1 MPFTLQFERDGSA
14 NILILLHFKKQKTLF
29 LFGTFALTD
38 SNGNVSLFSKLPPQ
52 SNSFGSIKRMSQWN
66 NYFWRKIGAHF
77 LQYHNLYLVT
87 VSSALIV
94 ISNAVNCYDSILSS
108 KLLYW
113 NIDPKDPPIRNFRT
127 KGTSMRAVTSLR
139 GRRVATV
146 LVTALPGGAVT
157 EPP

>member
-1 MPFTLQFERDGSA
+1 MPFTLKFRKVQQIFLFCF
-14 NILILLHFKKQKTLF
+14 IFKSRKLF
-29 LFGTFALTD
+29 LFGNTALTD
-38 SNGNVSLFSKLPPQ
+38 SKNGNVSLFSKLPPQ

-94 ISNAVNCYDSILSS
+94 ISNAVNCYDSILSN